1 MNSLIRRLHNTVSP
15 SARNKL
21 TRVKVHE
28 QRNNQEVHPNRAI
41 RSAGE
46 KRMIKR
52 VQVWKLIFGLIG
64 KVSEVVV
71 AIIAITVIRNG
82 ERNGIL
88 SEHCK
93 ARKRLQF
100 SNLEKVSQR
109 KRLFHH
115 YRVLKRQIR
124 HGRRKWVQMIS
135 EDGAL
140 EVRNLLAGNKG
151 MQRLYQTMSLNQI
164 VDNINQ
170 RTFTLRKERDRL
182 TARLENLK
190 AVYEKALRVKSEIEN
205 RNKYHDFYVLDEQFK
220 SYEKKKLLVNSKTRL
235 AAIKTINGS
244 YQKIIA
250 ILRHDEIFYEPIL
263 NSLDRDILD
272 QENFIKHILHLGS
285 PAIARFSELSED
297 FRKQQEMARKRTLA
311 MTELVTKLRSNRKR
325 SSLFQTFKNVDGG
338 HKGGGGR
345 TAAIK
350 SPFVRETISMLVMKT
365 ELKAIE
371 ETIKK
376 IKFAT
381 FCSKSTEIYRR
392 MKGQVEYNYQLRK
405 RLENDDLGLE
415 ALETKVKCAS
425 VLRDVLID
433 NITDEGDRRLRRV
446 KLLGE
451 AIEAQDKYQ
460 AAILDYMKNR
470 AKAFVLFRYS
480 LWNIHDILRHV
491 APTRGR
497 PTSYPNEYL
506 KLPLL
511 KFEMLTMRAVPP
523 EVAEENISSLMK
535 TAEKKLR
542 ALMLAFHQ
550 LRVKPSE
557 VVRAR
562 ADYQSDIYRQQLL
575 VSETNSCWTKHEFIV
590 AEEAAKAATS
600 VPNRKQI
607 KAQSAKL
614 VEETAKRDE

>member
-1 MNSLIRRLHNTVSP
+1 MGKGVEFYQSV
-15 SARNKL
+15 
-21 TRVKVHE
+21 VKP
-28 QRNNQEVHPNRAI
+28 VHPTNVNTH
-41 RSAGE
+41 G
-46 KRMIKR
+46 
-52 VQVWKLIFGLIG
+52 LFGIEYVKQHMMTADG
-64 KVSEVVV
+64 FWTPGS
-71 AIIAITVIRNG
+71 ITD
-82 ERNGIL
+82 EFL
-88 SEHCK
+88 K
-93 ARKRLQF
+93 MTDLLRKRLQF

-124 HGRRKWVQMIS
+124 NGRRKWVKMIS
-135 EDGAL
+135 EDDSL
-140 EVRNLLAGNKG
+140 EVRNLLTGNKG

-190 AVYEKALRVKSEIEN
+190 ADYEKALRAKSDIEN
-205 RNKYHDFYVLDEQFK
+205 RNRYHDLYVLDEQFK
-220 SYEKKKLLVNSKTRL
+220 SYEKKKLLVNSQTRL

-250 ILRHDEIFYEPIL
+250 ILRYDEIFYEPIL
-263 NSLDRDILD
+263 NSLDKDILD
-272 QENFIKHILHLGS
+272 QEHFIKHILHLGS

-311 MTELVTKLRSNRKR
+311 MTELVTKLRSSNKR
-325 SSLFQTFKNVDGG
+325 SSLFQTLRNVDGG
-338 HKGGGGR
+338 HKGGSHK
-345 TAAIK
+345 AAIK

-381 FCSKSTEIYRR
+381 FCSKSTDIYQR
-392 MKGQVEYNYQLRK
+392 MRGQVEYNYQLRK

-433 NITDEGDRRLRRV
+433 NITDEGDRRLKRV

-460 AAILDYMKNR
+460 ANILDYMKNR

-480 LWNIHDILRHV
+480 LWNIHDIMRHV
-491 APTRGR
+491 APSRGR
-497 PTSYPNEYL
+497 PAPYPNEYL

-523 EVAEENISSLMK
+523 EAFEENISSLMK

-542 ALMLAFHQ
+542 AVMLAFYQ
-550 LRVKPSE
+550 LKVKPNE
-557 VVRAR
+557 VIRAR
-562 ADYQSDIYRQQLL
+562 ADYQSDYIHRQELL
-575 VSETNSCWTKHEFIV
+575 VSETNSSWTKQEFIV
-590 AEEAAKAATS
+590 AETAAKSTNN